1 MSQFFTI
8 NDLNT
13 ASGPAP
19 PQFLG
24 NADKTIRMINRV
36 QMELYSRKPGSR
48 KGKITSGY
56 RSPAY
61 NATLPGASTTS
72 QHLTASAVDYKNPDF
87 TPKEVATIADELMQ
101 SGQIPMGGIGVY
113 RTHTHIDIRGKKAR
127 WNFSPLILA
136 PLASDAN
143 WTIYLFLYIVGIS
156 VLIYAVK
163 RLKKG

>member
-1 MSQFFTI
+1 MSKFFTI

-13 ASGPAP
+13 ASGPVP

-72 QHLTASAVDYKNPDF
+72 QHLTASAVDYTNPDY
-87 TPKEVATIADELMQ
+87 TPKEVAAIADELMKL
-101 SGQIPMGGIGVY
+101 GEIPKGGIGIYKRHV
-113 RTHTHIDIRGKKAR
+113 HIDIRGRIAR
-127 WNFSPLILA
+127 WNFSSILLA
-136 PLASDAN
+136 PLASDTN
-143 WTIYLFLYIVGIS
+143 WALYLFLYLIAFS
-156 VLIYAVK
+156 VLIYAA
-163 RLKKG
+163 KKLRQG